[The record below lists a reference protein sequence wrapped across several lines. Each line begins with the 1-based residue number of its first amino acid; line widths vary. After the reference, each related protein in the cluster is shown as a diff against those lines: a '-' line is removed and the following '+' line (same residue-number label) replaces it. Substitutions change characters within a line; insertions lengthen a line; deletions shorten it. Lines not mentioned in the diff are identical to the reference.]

1 MIRNSYS
8 DNRGSKCTYH
18 IEFKLIL
25 TFSVS
30 FEWLTTETSKLMP
43 DIHNFRICY
52 HFTWKQPKGDFRDM
66 TYGTYGTFSTLWKHL
81 NNIKLNDTKWKY
93 RSTQRNEEN

>member
-1 MIRNSYS
+1 MIWNSYL
-8 DNRGSKCTYH
+8 DNRGSKCSYH

-52 HFTWKQPKGDFRDM
+52 HFTWKQPKGGFRDM
-66 TYGTYGTFSTLWKHL
+66 TYGTFSHGTLWHL
-81 NNIKLNDTKWKY
+81 WHIMAPMAHLALFENILTV
-93 RSTQRNEEN
+93 